1 MSQGGWGEG
10 KRQRAGHDGK
20 GKERKRLL
28 LFVLGYSAGVSAD
41 ETRERD
47 SNPLNKNTYLESF
60 PPCER

>member
-20 GKERKRLL
+20 GKERKQLL

-47 SNPLNKNTYLESF
+47 SNPQ
-60 PPCER
+60 

>member
-1 MSQGGWGEG
+1 MSQGDWGEG

-28 LFVLGYSAGVSAD
+28 FFYWDTQSESLRVRLGREI
-41 ETRERD
+41 ET
-47 SNPLNKNTYLESF
+47 LNKNTYLESF